1 MPGLFQP
8 ESCQRF
14 FSGQL
19 VERPFRRPMSPLLPV
34 VLLIAISPAVSTGQ
48 TIRPPERLVVSDV
61 ELGPQGQWAGEI
73 VDAQGIGVSGL
84 SASLSN
90 SRGPV
95 ANIVTDSKGRFAL
108 GNMTPGVHLLSCRED
123 AHLYR
128 FWKHGTAP
136 PKAVR
141 HYSLIVAGSDVTR
154 GVQGSRIYD
163 WLADHPGLTYAGIAA
178 AIVVPIVVAGS
189 DTNSR
194 PASP

>member
-1 MPGLFQP
+1 MPGLFEP
-8 ESCQRF
+8 ISRHHF
-14 FSGQL
+14 FSDQL
-19 VERPFRRPMSPLLPV
+19 VERPFRRLGSLL
-34 VLLIAISPAVSTGQ
+34 LTAAILIAISPAVSTGQ
-48 TIRPPERLVVSDV
+48 TVRPPERLVISDV
-61 ELGPQGQWAGEI
+61 GLGPQGQWAGEI

-84 SASLSN
+84 SARLSN

-95 ANIVTDSKGRFAL
+95 AGILTDSKGRFAL
-108 GNMTPGVHLLSCRED
+108 GNMTPGVHLLSCRES

-141 HYSLIVAGSDVTR
+141 HALIVVGGDVTR

-178 AIVVPIVVAGS
+178 AIAVPIVVAGS
-189 DTNSR
+189 DANSR